1 MIRPFRRLLLAS
13 AAAGLCAVAAA
24 GPALACAGLVTPGG
38 NVKLLRASTL
48 AAWADGYEHYVT
60 SFTFQGGGAE
70 FGSIVPLP
78 GIPSKV
84 ERGGDWTLQRLEREV
99 APPAPTAAKSPASDE
114 AAAGSAEELYNT
126 RIDALDITIL
136 RGGGASVGQWAREHG
151 FQLTPDAPQ
160 VLDFYAARSPIF
172 MAARFN
178 ADAAKERNQE
188 QGEGT
193 PVHLTIPMDEPW
205 VPLRILGLGKGTEDV
220 INANVFLLTP
230 SRPNLLPEPQGRSSN
245 PGARPVAGS
254 DEVGGDGVFLER
266 SEPASKSLLDDLR
279 SDKGMEW
286 VPSEMWLTY
295 LRIGEETSQLEY
307 DLAIDKA
314 GLSKPSRVM
323 AGLDAPPPAPT
334 TTSSAPP
341 TTAAP
346 TSTTAKPKPK
356 PAPPKPVP
364 TPTTAS
370 PATTVTTPETDP
382 TLPVIVESPDEA
394 AAAQSTPGPTTVAL
408 PPAEPAGNDGS
419 GPSPAVLI
427 AAAGGGALCAG
438 LAAWALQARARR
450 SQA

>member
-1 MIRPFRRLLLAS
+1 MNRPFRRLLLAS
-13 AAAGLCAVAAA
+13 AAAGLCALAAA

-38 NVKLLRASTL
+38 NVKLVRASTL

-60 SFTFQGGGAE
+60 SFTFEGGGAE

-78 GIPSKV
+78 GVPSKV

-99 APPAPTAAKSPASDE
+99 APPAPTAAREDCANCAAS
-114 AAAGSAEELYNT
+114 AAPAEELSNT
-126 RIDALDITIL
+126 RIDALDVTIL

-151 FQLTPDAPQ
+151 FQLTPDAPE

-178 ADAAKERNQE
+178 ADAAKERSQE

-230 SRPNLLPEPQGRSSN
+230 SKPNLLPAPASFDTRN
-245 PGARPVAGS
+245 RPATSG

-266 SEPASKSLLDDLR
+266 SEQASKSLLDDLR

-286 VPSEMWLTY
+286 VPAQMWLSY
-295 LRIGEETSQLEY
+295 LRIGEQTSQLHY

-314 GLSKPSRVM
+314 GVAKPSRVM

-346 TSTTAKPKPK
+346 TSTTAKPKP
-356 PAPPKPVP
+356 APPKPLR

-370 PATTVTTPETDP
+370 PAPPTTVPEIDP
-382 TLPVIVESPDEA
+382 SLPVVVESPADAE
-394 AAAQSTPGPTTVAL
+394 AAQSAPSAVAL
-408 PPAEPAGNDGS
+408 PPAVPAGHDS
-419 GPSPAVLI
+419 GPSAAVLI
-427 AAAGGGALCAG
+427 AAIGGGALAAG
-438 LAAWALQARARR
+438 LAAWALQSRARGTR
-450 SQA
+450 A

>member
-1 MIRPFRRLLLAS
+1 MNRPFRRLLLAS
-13 AAAGLCAVAAA
+13 AAAGLCALTAA

-99 APPAPTAAKSPASDE
+99 APPAPKAASDC
-114 AAAGSAEELYNT
+114 ANCAQASAGSAEEVYNT

-136 RGGGASVGQWAREHG
+136 RGGGASVGTWAREHG
-151 FQLTPDAPQ
+151 FQLTPDAPEI
-160 VLDFYAARSPIF
+160 LDFYAARSPIF

-178 ADAAKERNQE
+178 ADAAKERNQD

-193 PVHLTIPMDEPW
+193 PVHLTIPMDNPW
-205 VPLRILGLGKGTEDV
+205 VPLRILGLGKGGEDI

-230 SRPNLLPEPQGRSSN
+230 SRPNLLPDPQVRSATPSDE
-245 PGARPVAGS
+245 AGS
-254 DEVGGDGVFLER
+254 DGVFLDR
-266 SEPASKSLLDDLR
+266 SEQASKSLLDDLR

-286 VPSEMWLTY
+286 VPSQMWLTY
-295 LRIGEETSQLEY
+295 LRIGEQTGRLHY

-314 GLSKPSRVM
+314 GAAKPSRVM

-346 TSTTAKPKPK
+346 TPTTAKAKPR
-356 PAPPKPVP
+356 PATKP
-364 TPTTAS
+364 TPTTAA
-370 PATTVTTPETDP
+370 PAPPTTTPAIDP
-382 TLPVIVESPDEA
+382 SLPVIVEPPASDTS
-394 AAAQSTPGPTTVAL
+394 STPVAL
-408 PPAEPAGNDGS
+408 PPALKTSHGDA
-419 GPSPAVLI
+419 GPSAAVLI
-427 AAAGGGALCAG
+427 AAVGSGALAAG

>member
-1 MIRPFRRLLLAS
+1 MYRPFRRLLLVS
-13 AAAGLCAVAAA
+13 AAAGLCALAAA

-48 AAWADGYEHYVT
+48 AAWADGNEHYVT

-99 APPAPTAAKSPASDE
+99 APPRPQAADSRAGGAPTAAP
-114 AAAGSAEELYNT
+114 AEEVYNT

-136 RGGGASVGQWAREHG
+136 RGGGESVGQWARDHG
-151 FQLTPDAPQ
+151 FQLTPDAPE

-178 ADAAKERNQE
+178 ADAAKQRNQE

-193 PVHLTIPMDEPW
+193 PIHLTIPMDDPW
-205 VPLRILGLGKGTEDV
+205 VPLRILGLGKGAQDT

-230 SRPNLLPEPQGRSSN
+230 ARPNLLPDPLQQSVS
-245 PGARPVAGS
+245 
-254 DEVGGDGVFLER
+254 GGQSASGNGVFEDR
-266 SEPASKSLLDDLR
+266 SEQASKSLLDDLR

-286 VPSEMWLTY
+286 VPQQMWLTY
-295 LRIGEETSQLEY
+295 LRIGEQTGRLRY
-307 DLAIDKA
+307 DLAIDKS
-314 GLSKPSRVM
+314 GTGSPSRVM
-323 AGLDAPPPAPT
+323 AGLEAPPAPT
-334 TTSSAPP
+334 TTTS

-346 TSTTAKPKPK
+346 TTTTAKPKPK
-356 PAPPKPVP
+356 PQPKPKPP

-370 PATTVTTPETDP
+370 PAPPTTTPVIDP
-382 TLPVIVESPDEA
+382 SLSVIVEPPAPEA
-394 AAAQSTPGPTTVAL
+394 STPAPQTVAL
-408 PPAEPAGNDGS
+408 PPALPTSHDSSGS
-419 GPSPAVLI
+419 SAAVLI
-427 AAAGGGALCAG
+427 AAVGGGALASG
-438 LAAWALQARARR
+438 AAAWAIQTRLRRRAA
-450 SQA
+450 QP

>member
-1 MIRPFRRLLLAS
+1 MNRPFRRLLLVS
-13 AAAGLCAVAAA
+13 AAAALCATAAA

-38 NVKLLRASTL
+38 NVKLTRASTL
-48 AAWADGYEHYVT
+48 AAWADGYEHYIT

-99 APPAPTAAKSPASDE
+99 APPQATAARSTESD
-114 AAAGSAEELYNT
+114 AAAAPPAEELSNH

-151 FQLTPDAPQ
+151 FQLTPDAPE

-178 ADAAKERNQE
+178 ADAAKERNQPE
-188 QGEGT
+188 GEGT
-193 PVHLTIPMDEPW
+193 PIHLTIPMDEPW
-205 VPLRILGLGKGTEDV
+205 VPLRILGLGKGTEDL
-220 INANVFLLTP
+220 IDANVFLLTP

-254 DEVGGDGVFLER
+254 DEVSGDGVFLER
-266 SEPASKSLLDDLR
+266 SEQASKSLLDDLR

-286 VPSEMWLTY
+286 VPDQMWLTY
-295 LRIGEETSQLEY
+295 LRIGEQTRQLRY

-314 GLSKPSRVM
+314 GAAKPSRVM
-323 AGLDAPPPAPT
+323 AGLDAPPAPVT
-334 TTSSAPP
+334 TTSSSAPP

-346 TSTTAKPKPK
+346 TSTTAKAKPK
-356 PAPPKPVP
+356 PAP
-364 TPTTAS
+364 TPTTAA
-370 PATTVTTPETDP
+370 PAPPVTTPVTDP
-382 TLPVIVESPDEA
+382 SLPVIVESPAD
-394 AAAQSTPGPTTVAL
+394 AAAQSTPAPTGLAL
-408 PPAEPAGNDGS
+408 PPARPASDGDS
-419 GPSPAVLI
+419 GSSSALLI
-427 AAAGGGALCAG
+427 AAVGGAGLAAG
-438 LAAWALQARARR
+438 LAAWGLQIRSRR
-450 SQA
+450 QPQS

>member
-48 AAWADGYEHYVT
+48 AAWADGNEHYVT

-99 APPAPTAAKSPASDE
+99 APPQVAASKSAEGD
-114 AAAGSAEELYNT
+114 AAASAPAEEVYNT

-136 RGGGASVGQWAREHG
+136 RGGGPSVGQWAREHG
-151 FQLTPDAPQ
+151 FQLTPDAPE

-178 ADAAKERNQE
+178 ADAAKQRDQE

-193 PVHLTIPMDEPW
+193 PVHLTIPMENPW
-205 VPLRILGLGKGTEDV
+205 VPLRILGLGKGTEDL
-220 INANVFLLTP
+220 ISANVFLLTP
-230 SRPNLLPEPQGRSSN
+230 TRPNLLPEPQGRSSN

-254 DEVGGDGVFLER
+254 DEVAGDGVFLER
-266 SEPASKSLLDDLR
+266 SEQASKSLLDDLR

-295 LRIGEETSQLEY
+295 LRIGEQTSQLHY

-314 GLSKPSRVM
+314 GAAKPSRVM
-323 AGLDAPPPAPT
+323 AGLDAPPPVPT

-356 PAPPKPVP
+356 PKPVP
-364 TPTTAS
+364 TTAAPAPPT
-370 PATTVTTPETDP
+370 TTPEIDP
-382 TLPVIVESPDEA
+382 SLPVVVESPADA
-394 AAAQSTPGPTTVAL
+394 AARSDADRSTVAL
-408 PPAEPAGNDGS
+408 PPAASTSHDS
-419 GPSPAVLI
+419 GRSAAVLI
-427 AAAGGGALCAG
+427 AAVGGGALAAG
-438 LAAWALQARARR
+438 LAAWALQTRSRR
-450 SQA
+450 QPQS

>member
-1 MIRPFRRLLLAS
+1 MNRPFRRLLLLS
-13 AAAGLCAVAAA
+13 AAAGLAAVATA

-48 AAWADGYEHYVT
+48 AAWAGGYEHYVT

-78 GIPSKV
+78 GVPSKV

-99 APPAPTAAKSPASDE
+99 NPPPPQEARATASPA
-114 AAAGSAEELYNT
+114 AGDAKAEELYNT

-178 ADAAKERNQE
+178 ADAAKERNQD

-205 VPLRILGLGKGTEDV
+205 VPLRILGLGKATEDL

-245 PGARPVAGS
+245 PGARPVAGT

-286 VPSEMWLTY
+286 VPAEMWLTY
-295 LRIGEETSQLEY
+295 LRIGEQTNQLRY

-314 GLSKPSRVM
+314 GAAKPSRVM

-334 TTSSAPP
+334 TTTSAAPP

-346 TSTTAKPKPK
+346 TSTTAKAKPK
-356 PAPPKPVP
+356 PAPKPVP

-370 PATTVTTPETDP
+370 PAPPTTTPEIDP
-382 TLPVIVESPDEA
+382 SLPVIVESPDA

-408 PPAEPAGNDGS
+408 PPVASASGDGS
-419 GPSPAVLI
+419 GPSTAVLI
-427 AAAGGGALCAG
+427 AAAGGGALAAG
-438 LAAWALQARARR
+438 LAAWALQARRR
-450 SQA
+450 SQS

>member
-13 AAAGLCAVAAA
+13 AAAGLCVAAAA

-78 GIPSKV
+78 GVPSKV

-99 APPAPTAAKSPASDE
+99 APPQEARATAAPS
-114 AAAGSAEELYNT
+114 AGSADSAEELYNT

-160 VLDFYAARSPIF
+160 VLDFYANRSPIF

-178 ADAAKERNQE
+178 ADAAKERDQE

-205 VPLRILGLGKGTEDV
+205 VPLRILGLGKGTEDI

-266 SEPASKSLLDDLR
+266 SEQASKSLLDDLR

-286 VPSEMWLTY
+286 VPAEMWLTY
-295 LRIGEETSQLEY
+295 LQIGEQTNQLQY

-314 GLSKPSRVM
+314 GVSKPSRVM
-323 AGLDAPPPAPT
+323 AGLDSPPPAPT
-334 TTSSAPP
+334 TTSSVPP

-346 TSTTAKPKPK
+346 SSTTTKPKPK
-356 PAPPKPVP
+356 PAPKP

-370 PATTVTTPETDP
+370 PAPPVTTPVTDP

-394 AAAQSTPGPTTVAL
+394 AAAQLTPDPTTVAL
-408 PPAEPAGNDGS
+408 PPADLAGDDGS
-419 GPSPAVLI
+419 GLSPAVLI
-427 AAAGGGALCAG
+427 AAAGGGALAAG
-438 LAAWALQARARR
+438 LAAWALQTRR
-450 SQA
+450 KPTA

>member
-1 MIRPFRRLLLAS
+1 MNRPFRRLLLAS

-38 NVKLLRASTL
+38 NVKLLRTSTL

-99 APPAPTAAKSPASDE
+99 APPQVAASRSDTNE
-114 AAAGSAEELYNT
+114 AAGAPPAEELYNT

-151 FQLTPDAPQ
+151 FQLTPDAPE

-193 PVHLTIPMDEPW
+193 PIHLTIPMENPW
-205 VPLRILGLGKGTEDV
+205 VPLRILGLGKGGEEF

-230 SRPNLLPEPQGRSSN
+230 DKPNLLPTPDNGL
-245 PGARPVAGS
+245 A
-254 DEVGGDGVFLER
+254 LER
-266 SEPASKSLLDDLR
+266 SEQASKSLLDDLR
-279 SDKGMEW
+279 SDKGMGW
-286 VPSEMWLTY
+286 VPERMWFSY
-295 LRIGEETSQLEY
+295 LQVGEQTGRLRY
-307 DLAIDKA
+307 DLAIDKSGQHA
-314 GLSKPSRVM
+314 PSAVM
-323 AGLDAPPPAPT
+323 AGLEAPPAPVT
-334 TTSSAPP
+334 TTSAPTP

-356 PAPPKPVP
+356 PAP

-370 PATTVTTPETDP
+370 PAPPTTTPAIDP
-382 TLPVIVESPDEA
+382 SLPVIVESPADA
-394 AAAQSTPGPTTVAL
+394 ADAQSTPAPTTVAL
-408 PPAEPAGNDGS
+408 PPAVSTSHGDS
-419 GPSPAVLI
+419 GPSAAVLI
-427 AAAGGGALCAG
+427 AAVGGGALVAG
-438 LAAWALQARARR
+438 LTAWALQLRARR